1 VEAAEVPFALEWPSE
16 AEAWAACRPVF
27 ALGPGARDPFAR
39 LVSSRSTELSRVSI
53 PETASLIVVRPGA

>member
-1 VEAAEVPFALEWPSE
+1 
-16 AEAWAACRPVF
+16 VF

-53 PETASLIVVRPGA
+53 PERASLIVVRPGA